1 MDESVVLTMNVTLL
15 LISDDAHLCETLR
28 SALTERSFRVEV
40 AETAAS
46 GLRETYAVSPDA
58 VLVDHSL
65 PEGQIRQ
72 LCTRLKDMSNV
83 PTMLL
88 MASPSKEEVIL
99 CLEAGADTVLV
110 KPVGVDELVARVRAL
125 LRRVSRSRD
134 EYWPAPFSYDGLT
147 IDFASRE
154 ITLDG
159 RPINLSPTEYRLLV
173 LLARHQG
180 RVLPHNFLL
189 REIWGPEFV
198 DEFNYLR
205 LYVSYLRTKLERNPA
220 QPRLILSEWGV
231 GYRLGA

>member
-1 MDESVVLTMNVTLL
+1 MHATLL
-15 LISDDAHLCETLR
+15 LVSDDGYLCETLPDVL
-28 SALTERSFRVEV
+28 AERGFRVEV

-46 GLRETYAVSPDA
+46 GLRETYAVSPDV
-58 VLVDHSL
+58 VLLDHSL
-65 PEGQIRQ
+65 PEGQSRS
-72 LCTRLKDMSNV
+72 LCTRLKDMSGV
-83 PTMLL
+83 PIMLL

-99 CLEAGADTVLV
+99 GLEAGADTVLV
-110 KPVGVDELVARVRAL
+110 KPVGADELAARVRAL
-125 LRRVSRSRD
+125 LRRVSRSRG
-134 EYWPAPFSYDGLT
+134 EYWPPPFSYDGLT

-205 LYVSYLRTKLERNPA
+205 LYVSYLRNKLERNPA

-231 GYRLGA
+231 GYRLGV